1 MFEKNEEKIEV
12 FLDNFIISINLTFL
26 KSYYFVHF
34 AQLVFTI
41 FEEITKHFFLCFVNI
56 PSTSWFQ
63 LCWKFKFSGNSLSI
77 TRFHDIEIGTC
88 TYSIKIWKKMH
99 FLHLKLYCML
109 GKKIELMVSL
119 LYFDTTHQMKYDSL
133 LCESKEQYHSFS

>member
-41 FEEITKHFFLCFVNI
+41 FEEITKQFFFVFRKH
-56 PSTSWFQ
+56 T
-63 LCWKFKFSGNSLSI
+63 
-77 TRFHDIEIGTC
+77 
-88 TYSIKIWKKMH
+88 
-99 FLHLKLYCML
+99 
-109 GKKIELMVSL
+109 
-119 LYFDTTHQMKYDSL
+119 
-133 LCESKEQYHSFS
+133 

>member
-41 FEEITKHFFLCFVNI
+41 FEEITNQFFLCFVNI

-63 LCWKFKFSGNSLSI
+63 LC
-77 TRFHDIEIGTC
+77 
-88 TYSIKIWKKMH
+88 
-99 FLHLKLYCML
+99 
-109 GKKIELMVSL
+109 
-119 LYFDTTHQMKYDSL
+119 
-133 LCESKEQYHSFS
+133 